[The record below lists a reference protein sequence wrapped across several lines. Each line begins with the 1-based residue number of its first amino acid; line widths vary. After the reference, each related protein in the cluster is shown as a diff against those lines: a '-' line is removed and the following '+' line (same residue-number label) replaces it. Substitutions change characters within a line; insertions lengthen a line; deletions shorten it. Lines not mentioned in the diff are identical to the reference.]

1 MTLIDEN
8 STATEIGLWDSIVA
22 VPDTA
27 VAADEH
33 IAEFALTYDAYGV
46 HGSLDRISLVAN
58 DVAGAHLAGAL
69 TQCGLDELR
78 TALFMTHQCWSGGGG
93 ADAMRSSYG
102 RAIVD
107 AIRYVSGGLVRDDRP
122 TRY

>member
-1 MTLIDEN
+1 MTLIDDN
-8 STATEIGLWDSIVA
+8 STTTQVGLWDSIVA

-27 VAADEH
+27 SAADEH
-33 IAEFALTYDAYGV
+33 IAEFAQTFDAYGV

-69 TQCGLDELR
+69 TQCRLDDLR

-93 ADAMRSSYG
+93 DATRNSYG

-107 AIRYVSGGLVRDDRP
+107 AIRFVSGGLVRDDRP